1 MADNASNTSRMLALL
16 AELRREM
23 NGVAADA
30 MRSYGGQYGVNYGVA
45 AHTIREKASAI
56 PHDHEFAE
64 YLYKQDVREL
74 RIAGLWIA
82 EPERV
87 TVDDL
92 PFWVAGIINSE
103 VAEQAALA
111 LFSHVECINE
121 MLSEWSHSTNVL
133 PCYAAML
140 AAARNEHTDPDTAF
154 GSLFRIVRNFP
165 DNRLAGQ
172 GAVALLVSVA
182 ASDRDGVAHMIESL
196 PDSPTAAY
204 VRDEMSWRLETI

>member
-1 MADNASNTSRMLALL
+1 MADTTSNTTRMLALL

-45 AHTIREKASAI
+45 AHTIREKASTLS
-56 PHDHEFAE
+56 HDHEFAE
-64 YLYKQDVREL
+64 YLYRQDVREL
-74 RIAGLWIA
+74 RIAGLWLA
-82 EPERV
+82 EPECV
-87 TVDDL
+87 TSDDL
-92 PFWVAGIINSE
+92 PFWVAGMINSE

-121 MLSEWSHSTNVL
+121 MLEEWSHSTDVL
-133 PCYAAML
+133 PPYAAML
-140 AAARNEHTDPDTAF
+140 AAARNERTAASAAY
-154 GSLFRIVRNFP
+154 GPLFRIINAFP

-172 GAVALLVSVA
+172 GAVALL
-182 ASDRDGVAHMIESL
+182 ASLAERDREGVDAFIASL
-196 PDSPTAAY
+196 PENQTADF